1 MQLELMK
8 ELLTMNN
15 LFVDEEMRKVYFVS
29 GHRNI
34 TDKEFKEN
42 YAGAL
47 LEAAYEE
54 RSTFVIGDYYGVDIM
69 AQNYLVDV
77 LKINPDRI
85 TVFHMFD
92 SPRNI
97 NPKITKTKG
106 GFKTD
111 SERDAA
117 MTECS
122 NEDIA
127 FVRDEKKMSGTGENI
142 LRRHKLK
149 SNQ

>member
-1 MQLELMK
+1 
-8 ELLTMNN
+8 
-15 LFVDEEMRKVYFVS
+15 MRNVYFIS

-34 TDKEFKEN
+34 TEQEFKSN

-47 LEAAYEE
+47 MSAASEDH
-54 RSTFVIGDYYGVDIM
+54 STFVVGDYYGVDIM
-69 AQNYLVDV
+69 AQNYLIDV

-85 TVFHMFD
+85 TVYHMLE

-97 NPKITKTKG
+97 NQKIVKTIG
-106 GFKTD
+106 GFKSD
-111 SERDAA
+111 SERDSA
-117 MTECS
+117 MTNAS
-122 NEDIA
+122 NIDIA

-149 SNQ
+149 